1 MFTHTH
7 THIEKERER
16 ERERKREIKREDL
29 EEGSLD
35 IEPSGARMFVEVAVR
50 HAMVSTQDDN
60 RLPLLSRKNKN
71 FFLKKRLRKNSR
83 LPLLSRKRKE
93 KTIKKKRLR
102 KKTVVSLFCREEK
115 RKRKKKLR
123 HDGSRETKEERM

>member
-1 MFTHTH
+1 MIDLDWCLIERERERVRERLYEDSLSLVVLTDNNAQTVCSHTHTH
-7 THIEKERER
+7 THRERER
-16 ERERKREIKREDL
+16 ERERKRERKREDL

-71 FFLKKRLRKNSR
+71 FF
-83 LPLLSRKRKE
+83 
-93 KTIKKKRLR
+93 
-102 KKTVVSLFCREEK
+102 
-115 RKRKKKLR
+115 
-123 HDGSRETKEERM
+123 